1 MDKWA
6 AGLII
11 IAAILIIKPVWG
23 LQQNCYTSC
32 SNYIRGQCVEYT
44 RHCIETDELYATPDF
59 GAIAYGKAR
68 KSYGTSYKWASRT
81 KAEGVALQK
90 CSQHENDCEIAVW
103 FRNQCGAVVTRSDN
117 QLYYWGLGTT
127 EGEAK
132 SAAMKKCTKDNG
144 RNCEALTS
152 QCANHK

>member
-44 RHCIETDELYATPDF
+44 RHCIETDEPDATPLWCYR
-59 GAIAYGKAR
+59 I
-68 KSYGTSYKWASRT
+68 W
-81 KAEGVALQK
+81 Q
-90 CSQHENDCEIAVW
+90 SQEIL
-103 FRNQCGAVVTRSDN
+103 RH
-117 QLYYWGLGTT
+117 LL
-127 EGEAK
+127 
-132 SAAMKKCTKDNG
+132 
-144 RNCEALTS
+144 
-152 QCANHK
+152 